1 MVNRISSYI
10 GQQTDKPLLLSML
23 KWDRGILKK
32 AQQIHKK
39 GELPRPKCF
48 HNGIILIVNS

>member
-48 HNGIILIVNS
+48 HNGIILIVIC